1 MTISSK
7 ISEVFGSDIEHLHGN
22 LFRVRRSRIK
32 LAGQGLS
39 VDEEG
44 NLVYGN
50 PRWFTNN
57 KGNKEARGLEKSKM
71 EELKNSIQDE
81 GLENPIRC
89 RIIEDGKKSHLQVIN
104 GERRFS
110 SVNSLCENDLPCYD
124 PATNSQVPASE
135 LYEWIE
141 ARVEFMDDEMALR
154 CALKPNETSEQI
166 GDLANVYVVK
176 TLRDSGFDDQAI
188 MRATGKSISWVRET
202 ERIMKLDEVCLENFE
217 TQKINR
223 KVALQLSLIEN
234 AEERIDLLEQVL
246 SAAEVRHAK
255 KIEEVARKKKKADET
270 AEIEQATAELAK
282 KMGDEETA
290 SEHTEKSKKAKK
302 RSESSDKEHKKLI
315 SEGATATSKDFEEV
329 GGAKPL
335 SHKKIQSE
343 YVDYIE
349 SIIEAD
355 GMAEDGTSMG
365 LNVEMLRSVFGILQ
379 AIMEGNKE
387 AYSVLLENC
396 PDLEAELSTEETS
409 VDEVDD
415 EEDEGEEEAD
425 EDISDIG
432 DVDDEASIE
441 DEIYPEDEHEFADVG
456 EDDDDE

>member
-1 MTISSK
+1 MSISSK
-7 ISEVFGSDIEHLHGN
+7 ISEVFGNDVEHLYGN

-32 LAGQGLS
+32 LADQGLS
-39 VDEEG
+39 VDGEG
-44 NLVYGN
+44 NLIYGN
-50 PRWFTNN
+50 PRWFTN
-57 KGNKEARGLEKSKM
+57 KEGNKEARGFEKSKM

-104 GERRFS
+104 GERRLS
-110 SVNSLCENDLPCYD
+110 SLNDLCEKDLPCYD
-124 PATNSQVPASE
+124 PSTNSQVKASE

-202 ERIMKLDEVCLENFE
+202 ERIMELDEVCLENFE

-223 KVALQLSLIEN
+223 KVALQLALIEN
-234 AEERIDLLEQVL
+234 AEERISVLEKTLQ
-246 SAAEVRHAK
+246 AAEIRHAK
-255 KIEEVARKKKKADET
+255 KVEGVAQKKKKADET

-282 KMGDEETA
+282 EMGDEETA
-290 SEHTEKSKKAKK
+290 EKHSEKLKKAKK

-315 SEGATATSKDFEEV
+315 SEGATATSKDMEEAS
-329 GGAKPL
+329 GTKPL

-349 SIIEAD
+349 SIIDAD
-355 GMAEDGTSMG
+355 GVADDGTSMG
-365 LNVEMLRSVFGILQ
+365 LNVDMLRSILGILQ
-379 AIMEGNKE
+379 AIMEGNKDV
-387 AYSVLLENC
+387 YTVLLENC
-396 PDLEAELSTEETS
+396 PDLEAELSAETETS
-409 VDEVDD
+409 ES
-415 EEDEGEEEAD
+415 EEDEDEDEEEEAEAEVGD
-425 EDISDIG
+425 IEISMEDD
-432 DVDDEASIE
+432 
-441 DEIYPEDEHEFADVG
+441 DEIYAEDEPEFADVG
-456 EDDDDE
+456 DEEDDE